1 MFTGLIQSTATIVR
15 VESAGDNRRLE
26 IARPAGWSALAAGD
40 SIAVDG
46 ACLTIERCSD
56 RTLTLFASAETLHR
70 TTLGGRIAGQR
81 VNLERALS
89 LGDRLGGH
97 LVTGHVDD
105 VGRFVGAAKR
115 GEDFWCEFEVASSRW
130 LPYLVEKGSV
140 AVDGI
145 SLTVAALHGARFAV
159 SVIPFT
165 WQHTTLHER
174 RSGDPVNLEFDLIGK
189 YILRWLEL
197 RGESPG
203 SAAAAPPPDPV
214 TLELLQRAGFV

>member
-1 MFTGLIQSTATIVR
+1 MFTGLIQHTASIVR
-15 VESAGDNRRLE
+15 IERAGDNCRLE
-26 IARPAGWSALAAGD
+26 IARPAGWAALAAGD
-40 SIAVDG
+40 SVAVDG
-46 ACLTIERCSD
+46 ACLTVERFSD
-56 RTLTLFASAETLHR
+56 RTLTLFASAETLRR

-105 VGRFVGAAKR
+105 VGRFVAATKR
-115 GEDFWCEFEVASSRW
+115 GEDFWCEFEVASARW
-130 LPYLVEKGSV
+130 LPYLVEKGSI

-145 SLTVAALHGARFAV
+145 SLTVAALNGARFAV

-197 RGESPG
+197 RAEGP
-203 SAAAAPPPDPV
+203 SAGTAAPSPNQV
-214 TLELLQRAGFV
+214 TLELLQKAGFV